1 MLTQTMAII
10 DIIRGRPSGWSTQRR
25 EADGTTIR
33 DAVFAYRWHVAMGVL
48 CLAPVMTGATI
59 DFWMLPII
67 AGLLLA
73 PVTATLTSRRDLG
86 DWLAS
91 NGIFTAEG
99 RSEEHTSELQSLM
112 RISYAVFC
120 LKKKKIELTH
130 ETYMINSVMPPQSPS
145 Y

>member
-91 NGIFTAEG
+91 

-120 LKKKKIELTH
+120 LKKKHTKT
-130 ETYMINSVMPPQSPS
+130 S
-145 Y
+145 YRNL

>member
-86 DWLAS
+86 DW
-91 NGIFTAEG
+91 

-112 RISYAVFC
+112 RISYAVLC
-120 LKKKKIELTH
+120 LKKKTLTVLCLQALL
-130 ETYMINSVMPPQSPS
+130 YVN
-145 Y
+145 